1 MNLAEI
7 GHLVADG
14 ERPRNR
20 RASSE
25 SESVLGIARHSKS
38 HAKAQSRQ
46 GSQRLSGLC
55 AFAALRETKPAFRM
69 PLGSNPDLWPLFA
82 FHEFPGLTGAAEGV
96 ADLPEIRRLVAD
108 GERGRDRVVRGGVE
122 VDGQPRRQR
131 VKVKAANAITAGGMM
146 NQPMRTTASL

>member
-1 MNLAEI
+1 
-7 GHLVADG
+7 
-14 ERPRNR
+14 
-20 RASSE
+20 
-25 SESVLGIARHSKS
+25 
-38 HAKAQSRQ
+38 
-46 GSQRLSGLC
+46 
-55 AFAALRETKPAFRM
+55 M
-69 PLGSNPDLWPLFA
+69 PLGSNPDLRRFFA
-82 FHEFPGLTGAAEGV
+82 FHELPSRSGAAEGV